1 MAVIVRVS
9 EVSDTGD
16 ILMPRPRLYEGI
28 QERLKLLIGE
38 TEQLLRELIG
48 AADCRIRTDV
58 PQRPAIWR
66 DLAGTGR
73 APNVHT

>member
-38 TEQLLRELIG
+38 TEQLLRELS

-73 APNVHT
+73 APNGQT